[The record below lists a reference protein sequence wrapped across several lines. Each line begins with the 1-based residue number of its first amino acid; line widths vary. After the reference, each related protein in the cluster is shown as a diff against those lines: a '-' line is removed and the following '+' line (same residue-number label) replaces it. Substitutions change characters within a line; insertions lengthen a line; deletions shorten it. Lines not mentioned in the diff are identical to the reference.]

1 MRATLLAATLF
12 LSGAAAAQSV
22 APADRGPPHRHRS
35 AGADPGGKG
44 RHTPTA
50 ALVSATTAPAEL
62 MDLSDEIGTIAPD
75 KVANIIAVSGA
86 PLTDP
91 RVLLKMRFVMAAGRT
106 ILLD

>member
-12 LSGAAAAQSV
+12 LSGVAAAQSV

-62 MDLSDEIGTIAPD
+62 MGLSDEIGTIAPD
-75 KVANIIAVSGA
+75 KVADIIAVSGDT
-86 PLTDP
+86 LTDP

-106 ILLD
+106 IPLD